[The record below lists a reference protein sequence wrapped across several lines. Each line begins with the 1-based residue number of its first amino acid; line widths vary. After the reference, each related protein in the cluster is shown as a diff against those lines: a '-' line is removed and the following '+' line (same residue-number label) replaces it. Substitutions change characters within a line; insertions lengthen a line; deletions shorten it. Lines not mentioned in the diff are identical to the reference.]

1 MFLNQ
6 KILSKLMKEA
16 CKGGLTVARKEDWIH
31 LAGRGWK
38 TTIKESHMP
47 NKTKGD
53 IVALLGKLPT
63 SGECYTV
70 TTKEI
75 EEEEFCW
82 PQVEGEME
90 KLHVT
95 RVILDGLLS
104 EMQRVLQFEDGKIV
118 TVNNMFVDI
127 VDNISIDEKNVEYSA
142 DGPFDAGTEVY
153 WENNVCIFW
162 ASKCMVCKNN
172 EENIHQLSGLK
183 LFWDVSEQ

>member
-16 CKGGLTVARKEDWIH
+16 CKGGLTVGREEDWIH

-38 TTIKESHMP
+38 NIIKESNMP

-63 SGECYTV
+63 SGECYRV

-75 EEEEFCW
+75 EEEE
-82 PQVEGEME
+82 
-90 KLHVT
+90 
-95 RVILDGLLS
+95 GLLS
-104 EMQRVLQFEDGKIV
+104 GMQRVLQFEDGKIV

-127 VDNISIDEKNVEYSA
+127 VDNTSIDEKNGEYSA

-162 ASKCMVCKNN
+162 ASKCTVGKNN
-172 EENIHQLSGLK
+172 EENIHQLSGLE
-183 LFWDVSEQ
+183 LF

>member
-16 CKGGLTVARKEDWIH
+16 CKGGLTVGREEDWIH

-38 TTIKESHMP
+38 TIIKESNMP

-63 SGECYTV
+63 SGECYRV

-75 EEEEFCW
+75 EEEE
-82 PQVEGEME
+82 
-90 KLHVT
+90 
-95 RVILDGLLS
+95 GLLS
-104 EMQRVLQFEDGKIV
+104 GMQRVLQFEDGKIV

-127 VDNISIDEKNVEYSA
+127 VDNTSIDEKNGEYSA

-162 ASKCMVCKNN
+162 ASKCTVGKNN
-172 EENIHQLSGLK
+172 EENIHQLSGLE
-183 LFWDVSEQ
+183 LF